1 MRLAEHS
8 IHLGKGRM
16 NKKFK
21 RHEHKCSFLW
31 ASCSM
36 LLCDYE
42 EQVLLTSHY
51 KETPFSLSLAV
62 ALNAQHS

>member
-1 MRLAEHS
+1 
-8 IHLGKGRM
+8 
-16 NKKFK
+16 
-21 RHEHKCSFLW
+21 
-31 ASCSM
+31 M

-62 ALNAQHS
+62 ALNAQNS